1 MALKNYKVKPAAS
14 TETNLIPASG
24 TLSGVD
30 VIILSMEI
38 SAPTAA
44 VVIIT
49 RNDGTNDYQPQTF
62 NIDAGD
68 VVVLDHKIVIPD
80 GHKMT
85 VESDQADT
93 EFTAN
98 VNEG

>member
-1 MALKNYKVKPAAS
+1 MLKNYKVKPAAN
-14 TETNLIPASG
+14 TETDLIA

-30 VIILSMEI
+30 VIILSLEI

-44 VVIIT
+44 NIT
-49 RNDGTNDYQPQTF
+49 IKRNDGTNDYMPQTL
-62 NIDAGD
+62 IVSASDS
-68 VVVLDHKIVIPD
+68 VVLDHKIVIPN

-85 VESDQADT
+85 VESDQTDT

-98 VNEG
+98 VNEA

>member
-1 MALKNYKVKPAAS
+1 MALKNYKVKPTAN
-14 TETNLIPASG
+14 TETDLIP

-30 VIILSMEI
+30 VIILSLEI

-44 VVIIT
+44 AVTVT
-49 RNDGTNDYQPQTF
+49 RNDGTNDYQAQSF

-68 VVVLDHKIVIPD
+68 SAVLDHKIVIPD

-98 VNEG
+98 VNEA

>member
-1 MALKNYKVKPAAS
+1 MLKNYKVKPAAD
-14 TETNLIPASG
+14 TETNLIP

-30 VIILSMEI
+30 VIILSLEV
-38 SAPTAA
+38 SAVTAA
-44 VVIIT
+44 DITIT
-49 RNDGTNDYQPQTF
+49 RNDGTNDYQAQSLSV
-62 NIDAGD
+62 DAGD
-68 VVVLDHKIVIPD
+68 TVVLDHKIVIPD

-98 VNEG
+98 VNEA

>member
-1 MALKNYKVKPAAS
+1 MLKNYKVNPAAD
-14 TETNLIPASG
+14 TETNLIP

-30 VIILSMEI
+30 VIILSLEV
-38 SAPTAA
+38 SAVTAA
-44 VVIIT
+44 DITIT
-49 RNDGTNDYQPQTF
+49 RNDGTNDYQVQSLS
-62 NIDAGD
+62 IDVGD
-68 VVVLDHKIVIPD
+68 TIVLDHKIVIPD

-98 VNEG
+98 VNEA

>member
-1 MALKNYKVKPAAS
+1 MALKNYKVKPSAS
-14 TETNLIPASG
+14 TETNLIPVSG

-30 VIILSMEI
+30 VIILSLEI

-44 VVIIT
+44 AVTVK
-49 RNDGTNDYQPQTF
+49 RNDGTNDYQAQSF
-62 NIDAGD
+62 SIDAGD
-68 VVVLDHKIVIPD
+68 TVVLDHKIVIPD